1 MIRVTF
7 DGDLPERSKTG
18 QSRFESEIEA
28 GTTIAKF
35 LKGEGFGPSER
46 TAMLAAINGEHVDMD
61 TELADGNSLLV
72 TMAIQGG
79 SIYRRATA

>member
-18 QSRFESEIEA
+18 QRAFESEIEA
-28 GTTIAKF
+28 GTTVAKF

-46 TAMLAAINGEHVDMD
+46 TAMLAAINGEHVNMD
-61 TELADGNSLLV
+61 TQISDGDSLLV

-79 SIYRRATA
+79 